1 MVSKLQLCAMSNTA
15 IFLFLYS
22 TDFMLSWYV
31 AKVFPKWSWE
41 GSRCLYYYW
50 YHFCFYIIII
60 KIADNISAIPLLELC
75 SKECSEVTIK
85 GLNDKW
91 ATYVLEN
98 LLLMDVTSI
107 WGGGSFNVL
116 FPRIWPNKYRGT
128 VCIATLFMLFV
139 KTLLRE
145 RKSSFFL
152 WQIENH
158 TQRHM
163 AQRR

>member
-1 MVSKLQLCAMSNTA
+1 MLSKLQLCAMSNTA
-15 IFLFLYS
+15 IFLFLYA

-31 AKVFPKWSWE
+31 AKVLSKWSWE
-41 GSRCLYYYW
+41 GSSCPYYYW

-60 KIADNISAIPLLELC
+60 KIADNITAIPQLELC
-75 SKECSEVTIK
+75 STECSEVTIK
-85 GLNDKW
+85 GLNDEW

-107 WGGGSFNVL
+107 WGEGVL
-116 FPRIWPNKYRGT
+116 MCFFPRIWPNKYRDT
-128 VCIATLFMLFV
+128 VCIGTLFMLFV
-139 KTLLRE
+139 KMLHGE

-158 TQRHM
+158 TQKHV
-163 AQRR
+163 AQWR

>member
-1 MVSKLQLCAMSNTA
+1 MCCGYSVFTICATYNVISHVTYVLHFALMLSKLHMCAMSNTA

-31 AKVFPKWSWE
+31 AKVFPKWSWD
-41 GSRCLYYYW
+41 GSSCPYYYR

-60 KIADNISAIPLLELC
+60 IKIADNITAIPLLELC
-75 SKECSEVTIK
+75 STECSEVTIK
-85 GLNDKW
+85 GLNDEW

-116 FPRIWPNKYRGT
+116 FPQN
-128 VCIATLFMLFV
+128 L
-139 KTLLRE
+139 
-145 RKSSFFL
+145 
-152 WQIENH
+152 
-158 TQRHM
+158 TQ
-163 AQRR
+163 